1 MKVALVIIALVVCSI
16 IATEAELAK
25 ARRRLGYRAGR
36 RGPEFR
42 NVSAGRRMRR
52 PKSWRDRV
60 PTRNK
65 AGRLTSSATKKGLAK
80 RKRPEQD
87 AKVKVTSDATNNNAT
102 KKNPPE
108 KVGTETEQ
116 TTSMTEA
123 ATRGMPP
130 GGGYGGDMGI
140 MGHGMGMDPMMG
152 GGMMGGG
159 MGMGMGGTMFGGKMM
174 TGLLGTM
181 LASQVLG
188 TLATTGSG
196 IATTVLTAK
205 LSQNSGS
212 GTNSVSLGSET
223 SGKTMGSSG
232 IKMENGGTN
241 SAKMADS
248 GTKASNTGP
257 GVPNADG
264 ESKSGGNETGP
275 VKGSGSDGSAKT
287 AVAAEKESGGGA
299 SLGGHTNKD
308 IDVASP
314 SV

>member
-16 IATEAELAK
+16 IVTEAELAK

-36 RGPEFR
+36 RGQEFR
-42 NVSAGRRMRR
+42 NVSAGRRMRT
-52 PKSWRDRV
+52 PKSWRDRA
-60 PTRNK
+60 PTRNRR
-65 AGRLTSSATKKGLAK
+65 GRLTSSATKKGLAK

-87 AKVKVTSDATNNNAT
+87 
-102 KKNPPE
+102 
-108 KVGTETEQ
+108 GTETEQ
-116 TTSMTEA
+116 TTSVTEA
-123 ATRGMPP
+123 PVRGMPP
-130 GGGYGGDMGI
+130 GGGYGGDMGM
-140 MGHGMGMDPMMG
+140 MGHGMGIDPMMG

-159 MGMGMGGTMFGGKMM
+159 MGMGMGGMTSGGKMM

>member
-16 IATEAELAK
+16 IVTEAQLAK

-36 RGPEFR
+36 RGPQFR
-42 NVSAGRRMRR
+42 NVSAGRRMRS
-52 PKSWRDRV
+52 PKSWRDRT

-87 AKVKVTSDATNNNAT
+87 VKVTSDATNNNAT

-108 KVGTETEQ
+108 QVGTETEQ
-116 TTSMTEA
+116 TTSVTEA
-123 ATRGMPP
+123 PVRGMPP
-130 GGGYGGDMGI
+130 AGGYGGDMGM
-140 MGHGMGMDPMMG
+140 MGYGMGMDPMMG

-159 MGMGMGGTMFGGKMM
+159 MGMGMGGMMSGGKMM

-212 GTNSVSLGSET
+212 GTNSTPDLTFQEQ
-223 SGKTMGSSG
+223 
-232 IKMENGGTN
+232 IE
-241 SAKMADS
+241 
-248 GTKASNTGP
+248 KASPQEMKPVVVQALAATRTRTSMLLPRPSRNKERWKHQTSKKCNSLNLKGEE
-257 GVPNADG
+257 ADVMEIRG
-264 ESKSGGNETGP
+264 EGAQIGNQ
-275 VKGSGSDGSAKT
+275 VR
-287 AVAAEKESGGGA
+287 
-299 SLGGHTNKD
+299 NKNLIAD
-308 IDVASP
+308 LIGRR
-314 SV
+314 

>member
-1 MKVALVIIALVVCSI
+1 
-16 IATEAELAK
+16 
-25 ARRRLGYRAGR
+25 
-36 RGPEFR
+36 
-42 NVSAGRRMRR
+42 MRR

-65 AGRLTSSATKKGLAK
+65 AGRLTSSAAKKGLAK

-87 AKVKVTSDATNNNAT
+87 AKVKVTGDATNNHAT

-108 KVGTETEQ
+108 QVGTETEQ
-116 TTSMTEA
+116 TTSVTEA
-123 ATRGMPP
+123 PVRGMPP
-130 GGGYGGDMGI
+130 GGGYGGDMGM

-159 MGMGMGGTMFGGKMM
+159 MGMGMGGMTSGGKMM

-188 TLATTGSG
+188 TLANTGSG
-196 IATTVLTAK
+196 IAATVLTAK

-212 GTNSVSLGSET
+212 GTNSASLGSET
-223 SGKTMGSSG
+223 SGNAMRSSG
-232 IKMENGGTN
+232 TGMENAATN
-241 SAKMADS
+241 SGKIADS
-248 GTKASNTGP
+248 GTKASKPGS
-257 GVPNADG
+257 GVPNSDG
-264 ESKSGGNETGP
+264 ENKSGGNGTEP
-275 VKGSGSDGSAKT
+275 VKGSASDGSSKATVAK
-287 AVAAEKESGGGA
+287 EKGSGGGA